1 MTSCRISRCSFATA
15 SLALVLVLAIGLAV
29 GLSACGGAVDASSHA
44 SPRPSETPKAGG
56 TLTVSY
62 LAAPRSLDPALAQNV
77 TERAV
82 AHTVYEGLLRYAPR
96 PGAEGT
102 VLEPCLAAALP
113 TAANQGISLDGATY
127 TFALRQGVKFQPP
140 LSRDLTASDV
150 KYSFERML
158 KTAPSETR
166 ALYEGVAGTAPFL
179 AGTIDAISGVEV
191 VDGMTIRFHLVRP
204 DPSFLNALAMEPCGV
219 VPREW
224 VEKQGPEFGL
234 HPLGTGPFVFEKW
247 TPDESIRLARNPS
260 YWEAG
265 KPSVDAVAYELALT
279 PQDAVARLQS
289 GAIDALGYGL
299 PPADLPAFAG
309 EPPWQECVSSRSL
322 MAGTYLFLNTDMEPF
337 DDVRVRR
344 AMSWAIDRERLAEL
358 QSGGARPLWQYYPP
372 DLPGFKNGKLFYGH
386 TPARARALL
395 RKAGYPHGFKTVLST
410 GPGALAPALARSV
423 QADLAA
429 IGVQTELKTLSR
441 TQYARRQA
449 APMTLAMGDIMWQA
463 SLPDPSE
470 WVQSLCSRESA
481 RRGGTNPSFWWSAEL
496 DSAHAQAE
504 ATADPQARQRRYAEI
519 ERMIADA
526 APYVPLYAPV
536 QTTLCSRQVGGFY
549 LHPVYMLDPANYW
562 KQ

>member
-1 MTSCRISRCSFATA
+1 VTSCRISRCSSPAL
-15 SLALVLVLAIGLAV
+15 LAFLLVIAIGLAV
-29 GLSACGGAVDASSHA
+29 GLSACGGAVDATGQA

-56 TLTVSY
+56 TLTMSY

-82 AHTVYEGLLRYAPR
+82 AHAIYEGLLRYAPK
-96 PGAEGT
+96 PGAAGT
-102 VLEPCLAAALP
+102 VLEPCLAVALP
-113 TAANQGISLDGATY
+113 TTANQGISFDGATY
-127 TFALRQGVKFQPP
+127 SFTLRQGVKFQPP

-166 ALYEGVAGTAPFL
+166 ALYAGVVGTAPFL
-179 AGTIDAISGVEV
+179 SGTDSTIGGVEV
-191 VDGMTIRFHLVRP
+191 VDDLTIRFHLVRP
-204 DPSFLNALAMEPCGV
+204 DPAFLNALAMEPCGV

-224 VEKQGPEFGL
+224 VEEQGAEFGL
-234 HPLGTGPFVFEKW
+234 HPLGTGPFAFEKW

-260 YWEAG
+260 YWEPG

-279 PQDAVARLQS
+279 PSDAVAKLQA
-289 GAIDALGYGL
+289 GAVDALGFGL
-299 PPADLPAFAG
+299 PPDGLPAYAG
-309 EPPWQECVSSRSL
+309 EPAWQECVSSRSL

-344 AMSWAIDRERLAEL
+344 AVSWAIDRERLTEL
-358 QSGGARPLWQYYPP
+358 QSGGALPLWQFYPP
-372 DLPGFKNGKLFYGH
+372 DLPGFETGRTFYGYA
-386 TPARARALL
+386 PAKARVLL
-395 RKAGYPHGFKTVLST
+395 RKAGYPRGFKTVLFT

-429 IGVQTELKTLSR
+429 VGVRATVKTLDR
-441 TQYARRQA
+441 AQYARRQA
-449 APMTLAMGDIMWQA
+449 TPMTLALGGIAWQA
-463 SLPDPSE
+463 SLPDPGE

-481 RRGGTNPSFWWSAEL
+481 RRGGSNPSFWWNAEL
-496 DSAHAQAE
+496 ESAHAQAE
-504 ATADPQARQRRYAEI
+504 ATTDPQARLRRYAEI

-536 QTTLCSRQVGGFY
+536 QTTLCSKQVGGFY
-549 LHPVYMLDPANYW
+549 LHPVYLLDPANYW